1 MMLRSPN
8 QYPTNIYGH
17 WHYFRRAPAAY
28 RSFDDPIY
36 SKASLKT
43 TALEIPR
50 VRRDAMTEAGQSLLG
65 IPCGAF
71 RRGKRARNALRSHPL
86 QRRQTACARTRV
98 CLHTCLGTRRYSRP

>member
-28 RSFDDPIY
+28 RSFDEPIY

-43 TALEIPR
+43 AALEIPR
-50 VRRDAMTEAGQSLLG
+50 VRRDAMTEAGNLCWASLAEHSAAAKGLATHSAA
-65 IPCGAF
+65 IRYNAAKQ
-71 RRGKRARNALRSHPL
+71 RALARGFAYTPA
-86 QRRQTACARTRV
+86 
-98 CLHTCLGTRRYSRP
+98 